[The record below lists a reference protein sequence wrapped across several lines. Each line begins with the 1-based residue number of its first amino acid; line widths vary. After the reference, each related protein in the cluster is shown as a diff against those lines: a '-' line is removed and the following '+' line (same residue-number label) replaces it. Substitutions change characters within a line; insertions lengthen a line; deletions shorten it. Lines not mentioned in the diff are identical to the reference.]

1 MSDYVQRGDATTTG
15 QTAEQ
20 WSYGNWSIVQPIE
33 GLRTSIDSLAA
44 VYRGAGIAYTI
55 TPLEGPSARLDVQY
69 QGAITP
75 TESPITTQWKFTTK
89 GALVPVEE
97 HPTFVTKLGLLI
109 AGWAAVNESDVA
121 LGLRTLSEY
130 LGGTPTDDLD
140 ATKLAQI
147 QNSANGL
154 VPFCRKIMG
163 GTKSYLRPE
172 PILIVVTTYQPTAA
186 FVPNSATVGTVYTNA
201 QLDTA
206 LGIPTAVDG
215 KIPTGQ
221 WMAEEVDYDFQSD
234 GTKVVTQTFRYAL
247 VWDTDLYYHT
257 P

>member
-1 MSDYVQRGDATTTG
+1 VSDYVQRGDATTTG

-33 GLRTSIDSLAA
+33 GLRTSIDALAA
-44 VYRGAGIAYTI
+44 VYRGAGVAYAI

-75 TESPITTQWKFTTK
+75 TEDPVTTQWKFTTK

-97 HPTFVTKLGLLI
+97 HPTFVNKLGLLI
-109 AGWAAVNESDVA
+109 ASWEAVDESNVA

-140 ATKLAQI
+140 ATKLAEI
-147 QNSANGL
+147 QDPANGL

-172 PILIVVTTYQPTAA
+172 PMLVVVTTYQPTAA
-186 FVPNSATVGTVYTNA
+186 FIPDSATVGTVYTNA
-201 QLDTA
+201 ELDTA
-206 LGIPTAVDG
+206 LGIPTDVES
-215 KIPTGQ
+215 KIPTGE
-221 WMAEEVDYDFQSD
+221 WLAEEVDLDRQSD
-234 GTKVVTQTFRYAL
+234 GTKVITQTFRYAL
-247 VWDTDLYYHT
+247 VWDADLY